1 MSRLA
6 AVLVILL
13 LASSTRADDEAI
25 YYVGNSLTA
34 QAEPYRIWQ
43 MSNARGHAHERG
55 LHIKCGAG
63 LDYIWNHPTEFCV
76 TPRAP
81 YGTFSNALPNY
92 DWSKVTLEP
101 YYDTLAG
108 PSGAVERIA
117 DFIALSQSTGRN
129 AGTDFF
135 VYSAWPTS
143 TGASFDFSAAWDA
156 EYNPAVSATRMT
168 RDFMHQA
175 AEALRDHPDVDGS
188 HIFMVPV
195 GDVLYELDQRMKAGG
210 IDGFTSVQQLY
221 NDAPHLTQIG
231 NWIAG
236 MTFYSTFWGESP
248 VGLSA
253 SYYGQ
258 TLTPEQTLAFQETV
272 WDVVSTHPF
281 TVPEP
286 IAALPLLIGL
296 LALRRARCPTS
307 RRPR

>member
-63 LDYIWNHPTEFCV
+63 LDYIWNHPAEFCV

-101 YYDTLAG
+101 YYDTLDMAA
-108 PSGAVERIA
+108 SRIR
-117 DFIALSQSTGRN
+117 DFIALAHSEGRN
-129 AGTDFF
+129 ANATFY
-135 VYSAWPTS
+135 VYSAWPNS
-143 TGASFDFSAAWDA
+143 TGAGFDYSAAWMA
-156 EYNPAVSATRMT
+156 EYDPAIASTRMS
-168 RDFMHQA
+168 RDFMEQVVVSLDGD
-175 AEALRDHPDVDGS
+175 AL
-188 HIFMVPV
+188 MVPV
-195 GDVLYELDQRMKAGG
+195 GDVLYELDQRMKAGE
-210 IDGFTSVQQLY
+210 IDGFAGVHQLY

-231 NWIAG
+231 NWVAG

-258 TLTPEQTLAFQETV
+258 TLTPEQALAFQETV

-281 TVPEP
+281 TSVPEP
-286 IAALPLLIGL
+286 IATLPLLLGL
-296 LALRRARCPTS
+296 LAFRRARCPTS
-307 RRPR
+307 RRLR

>member
-1 MSRLA
+1 
-6 AVLVILL
+6 
-13 LASSTRADDEAI
+13 
-25 YYVGNSLTA
+25 
-34 QAEPYRIWQ
+34 
-43 MSNARGHAHERG
+43 
-55 LHIKCGAG
+55 
-63 LDYIWNHPTEFCV
+63 
-76 TPRAP
+76 
-81 YGTFSNALPNY
+81 
-92 DWSKVTLEP
+92 
-101 YYDTLAG
+101 
-108 PSGAVERIA
+108 
-117 DFIALSQSTGRN
+117 
-129 AGTDFF
+129 
-135 VYSAWPTS
+135 
-143 TGASFDFSAAWDA
+143 
-156 EYNPAVSATRMT
+156 
-168 RDFMHQA
+168 
-175 AEALRDHPDVDGS
+175 LRDHPDVDGA
-188 HIFMVPV
+188 HLFMVPV